1 MADFAICNASPLIFL
16 ARGRHLPLLAHFYS
30 SVLLPIPVADELAA
44 RGPED
49 ETVRTLQ
56 QTTWLQTAPAE
67 HVPDSVASWG
77 LGPGESAVVALA
89 LVTPGCE
96 ALIDDLAGR
105 RCAASLG
112 VPVRGT
118 LGIVLL
124 AKKRGIVPAAR
135 PVLEELIEG
144 GMYLSRHVL
153 DEALRRVG
161 E

>member
-1 MADFAICNASPLIFL
+1 MADVAICNASPLIFL
-16 ARGRHLPLLAHFYS
+16 ARGRHLSLLTHFYS

-96 ALIDDLAGR
+96 ALMKGVDIFTVSRLGRPPPGQDDRAN
-105 RCAASLG
+105 
-112 VPVRGT
+112 
-118 LGIVLL
+118 
-124 AKKRGIVPAAR
+124 
-135 PVLEELIEG
+135 
-144 GMYLSRHVL
+144 
-153 DEALRRVG
+153 LRRLSGRFRAEQMAKVTIG
-161 E
+161 TPRMCW